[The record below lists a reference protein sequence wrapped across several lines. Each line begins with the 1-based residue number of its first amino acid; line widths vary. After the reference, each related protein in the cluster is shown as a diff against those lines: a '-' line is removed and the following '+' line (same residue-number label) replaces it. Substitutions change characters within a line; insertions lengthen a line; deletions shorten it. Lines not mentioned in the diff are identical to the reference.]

1 MAAKCVLKQYA
12 KRTMKTA
19 ELTTSSREQTLALAR
34 VFAQLLTGG
43 EIVFLRGP
51 IGAGKTVFVKGIA
64 AALGLKSSPTSAS
77 FSLMKKYHH
86 KSTRL
91 FHIDLFRLEEGEV
104 FNLGFE
110 EMLEDEQAI
119 ILAEW
124 PDPVQHFFP
133 QDRLEID
140 FILQSGDTRILKF
153 TSNGRVSDRLLEE
166 LCRAVRL

>member
-1 MAAKCVLKQYA
+1 
-12 KRTMKTA
+12 MKTA
-19 ELTTSSREQTLALAR
+19 RLQTHSRQETLLLAAH
-34 VFAQLLTGG
+34 FAQLLSGG

-77 FSLMKKYHH
+77 FSLMKKYYN
-86 KSTRL
+86 KQFRL

-124 PDPVQHFFP
+124 PDPIARMLP
-133 QDRLEID
+133 ADRLELN
-140 FILQSGDTRILKF
+140 FVLQEGDERTLELASF
-153 TSNGRVSDRLLEE
+153 GRVSDRLLEG
-166 LCRAVRL
+166 LCKAV